1 VYTTKLRFYSN
12 ILADWCGQWNVTID
26 INQFSEI
33 HHDILFTFEAAIS
46 THAMGKT
53 RGSDGY

>member
-1 VYTTKLRFYSN
+1 
-12 ILADWCGQWNVTID
+12 LADWCGQWNVTID